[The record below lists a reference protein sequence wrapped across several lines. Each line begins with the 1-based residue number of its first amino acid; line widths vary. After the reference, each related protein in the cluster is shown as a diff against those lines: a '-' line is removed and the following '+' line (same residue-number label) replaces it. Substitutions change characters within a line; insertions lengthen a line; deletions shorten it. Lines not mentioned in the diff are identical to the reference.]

1 MGADGVVKAG
11 QAGPLAEARSVQDC
25 PGFRRIP
32 AAPRA
37 AGREGGR
44 TNLSFFHW
52 KLENHRREQAC
63 ARSEPAIVVL
73 HLVHVTQTDC
83 AWHAREARGDSCKL
97 TWWRVHIELLGPEE
111 CQITRQ
117 SIAAVHEVFL
127 LVSHSRQL
135 LTSLRL

>member
-1 MGADGVVKAG
+1 M
-11 QAGPLAEARSVQDC
+11 
-25 PGFRRIP
+25 
-32 AAPRA
+32 
-37 AGREGGR
+37 
-44 TNLSFFHW
+44 
-52 KLENHRREQAC
+52 
-63 ARSEPAIVVL
+63 RSEPAIVVL